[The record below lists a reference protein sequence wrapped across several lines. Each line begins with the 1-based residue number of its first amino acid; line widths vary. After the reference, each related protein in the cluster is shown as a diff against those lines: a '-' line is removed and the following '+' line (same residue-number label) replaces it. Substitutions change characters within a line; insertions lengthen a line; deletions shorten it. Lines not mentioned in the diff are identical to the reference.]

1 MGLKKLYVS
10 CDTASGPALIRTN
23 SLVKVAWTYTITL
36 CCVSGQLVVMFVVL
50 NVGKREFRQITM
62 KFGETYPG
70 LYILTRTALKV
81 LFEYLGIVGNLLLL
95 N

>member
-1 MGLKKLYVS
+1 
-10 CDTASGPALIRTN
+10 
-23 SLVKVAWTYTITL
+23 
-36 CCVSGQLVVMFVVL
+36 MFVVL
-50 NVGKREFRQITM
+50 NVGKREFRQMTM

-81 LFEYLGIVGNLLLL
+81 SFEYFGIVGNLLLL